1 MNTYSISAQE
11 GSFVKTVTTIVS
23 MYRCQIPKRLLLFLI
38 HVFLFFGIY
47 PVMVIYETLRRPIL
61 ENPGETMKK

>member
-23 MYRCQIPKRLLLFLI
+23 MYRCQIPKKLLLFLI

-47 PVMVIYETLRRPIL
+47 GYI
-61 ENPGETMKK
+61 